1 MLNIT
6 EKDLKKLVNK
16 IAENKII
23 KNEEGEKMFK
33 TNDELTKIL
42 NELLKNF
49 ESECVEFKRAEN
61 NFDIDK
67 LGKYFSALGNEANL
81 RNRQYSW
88 IVFGVDDKTH
98 ELINSNFYKD
108 NNFNKLKK
116 QISDNTTDNITF
128 IEIYEL
134 ILDDK
139 RILMFQ
145 VPAASGTPINW
156 KGFPYGR
163 NGESLVPL
171 TPNKIEQI
179 KSTANYDWSRQIIE
193 NATINNL
200 DEEAIKLAR
209 EQFKIKYKDKSV
221 SYEVDSLS
229 DIDFLNKAKLTLDNK
244 ITMTCMLLLGKNDD
258 DYLMNGYT
266 PRMTWKLYD
275 EFNVIDYEHFGIP
288 FITNVE
294 KLKAK
299 IRNLRY
305 RYMVNDNTLFP
316 NEVDQYDNFILRELI
331 NNCIVHQ
338 DYRLHGNINVMEFKD
353 KLIITNEGDFI
364 PGKIENV
371 LKSGFSSPYY
381 KNQFLAN
388 AMVNLNMIDT
398 VGSGI
403 RRIYNIQKEKYFP
416 MPDYDLSEDNRVK
429 VTLYGKI
436 IDEKYSKILFE
447 STNLDITKVML
458 LDRVQK
464 KYEITKEQSD
474 YLRKD
479 NLIEGRYPNIYISS
493 DIAKITGKKEE
504 YVYNSGLENDFYMKL
519 ILKYLNEYGSASRK
533 EIIALLNDKLPKSL
547 DDKNKIN
554 RVKYLLNILK
564 KEGKIYNDTKLG
576 GSCWRIK

>member
-1 MLNIT
+1 MYKNDEELSKILDELLLN
-6 EKDLKKLVNK
+6 
-16 IAENKII
+16 AEN
-23 KNEEGEKMFK
+23 
-33 TNDELTKIL
+33 
-42 NELLKNF
+42 
-49 ESECVEFKRAEN
+49 ECVEFKKAEN
-61 NFDIDK
+61 NFDVDI

-81 RNRQYSW
+81 KNKQYSW

-98 ELINSNFYKD
+98 KLTNTNFYKD
-108 NNFNKLKK
+108 SNFNKLKK
-116 QISDNTTDNITF
+116 QISDNTTDNIGF

-134 ILDDK
+134 IKDSK
-139 RILMFQ
+139 RVIMFQ

-163 NGESLVPL
+163 NGESLTSL
-171 TPNKIEQI
+171 TSNKIEQI
-179 KSTANYDWSRQIIE
+179 KATANYDWSRQVIE
-193 NATINNL
+193 DATIDNL
-200 DEEAIKLAR
+200 DKKAIQMAR
-209 EQFKIKYKDKSV
+209 EQFKIKYKGKSI
-221 SYEVDSLS
+221 SDEIDDLS
-229 DIDFLNKAKLTLDNK
+229 DIDFLNKAKLTLNNK
-244 ITMTCMLLLGKNDD
+244 ITMACMLLLGNNDD

-288 FITNVE
+288 FIVNVE

-316 NEVDQYDNFILRELI
+316 NEVDQYDNYILRELI

-338 DYRLHGNINVMEFKD
+338 DYKLRGSINVMEFKD
-353 KLIITNEGDFI
+353 KLIITNEGNFI
-364 PGKIENV
+364 PETIENV
-371 LKSGFSSPYY
+371 LKDGFSSPYY
-381 KNQFLAN
+381 RNQFLAN

-403 RRIYNIQKEKYFP
+403 RRVYDIQKRKFFP
-416 MPDYDLSEDNRVK
+416 MPDYDLSRDNHVK

-447 STNLDITKVML
+447 KTNLDIDKVML

-464 KYEITKEQSD
+464 NYEITKEQCD

-493 DIAKITGKKEE
+493 DIAKITGNKEE
-504 YVYNSGLENDFYMKL
+504 YVYNSGLENEFYME
-519 ILKYLNEYGSASRK
+519 IIMKYLNEYGSASRK
-533 EIIALLNDKLPKSL
+533 EIVALLNDKLPKSL
-547 DDKNKIN
+547 DNKNKIN
-554 RVKYLLNILK
+554 RVRYLLDVLK
-564 KEGKIYNDTKLG
+564 KDGKIYNDAKSG
-576 GSCWRIK
+576 GSCWKVK